1 VIATVAPVANPVA
14 VVVQYPIANAA
25 IAPNTRGAIASW
37 PTTVPA
43 TVARIVAINKLA
55 ALVVAVAKD
64 AVVSMAS
71 ASSVA
76 LAKRRGWNEH

>member
-1 VIATVAPVANPVA
+1 MVAPIANPV
-14 VVVQYPIANAA
+14 VVHDSIANAA
-25 IAPNTRGAIASW
+25 IAPDVAGGAIAPS
-37 PTTVPA
+37 TTTIYSP
-43 TVARIVAINKLA
+43 VARIVAINKLA

-64 AVVSMAS
+64 AVASMTS